1 MWLYYICYTTF
12 LCVKWDTSCVCAL
25 HLCQCDKWSVDS
37 TNTSLCVWT
46 RTSGTIQQLSGVC
59 LCLLVCVYMSMR
71 GLLNVCNSVCRQEFN
86 SSNDGC
92 ECVCKLLSFLSL
104 SGLMCV
110 FVCRCVCVC
119 VCSHLSSGSCLWAG
133 VEGSGW
139 SARCCRAG
147 GTSVDASRETAA
159 PPKLCWTVDE
169 TQRCNINIEDN
180 FFFFKFP
187 TFSREASRKLWG
199 PFSNKSSAQPYYC
212 TSSKY
217 FKVKTQ
223 FISFLCTLLIYLVFC
238 RVNLQVQKLW

>member
-1 MWLYYICYTTF
+1 MINEVSTAQIRR
-12 LCVKWDTSCVCAL
+12 CVC
-25 HLCQCDKWSVDS
+25 V
-37 TNTSLCVWT
+37 CVWT

-104 SGLMCV
+104 SRLMYA
-110 FVCRCVCVC
+110 RVCVC

-133 VEGSGW
+133 VEDSGW

-169 TQRCNINIEDN
+169 TQRCNINLDDN
-180 FFFFKFP
+180 DFVFYLRHFLGRQVANCEAPFQTSHQLNHIAVRKAIILRSKHLK
-187 TFSREASRKLWG
+187 FSR
-199 PFSNKSSAQPYYC
+199 
-212 TSSKY
+212 
-217 FKVKTQ
+217 
-223 FISFLCTLLIYLVFC
+223 FLCTLFC
-238 RVNLQVQKLW
+238 RVNLQVQQLQSKHGDKLGPLLSS